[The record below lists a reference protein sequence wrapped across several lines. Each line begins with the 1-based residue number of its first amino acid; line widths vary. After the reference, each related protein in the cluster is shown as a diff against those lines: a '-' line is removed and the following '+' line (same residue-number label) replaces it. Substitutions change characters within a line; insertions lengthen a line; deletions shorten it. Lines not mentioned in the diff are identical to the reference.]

1 MKKKKH
7 TAIALRAQRGAP
19 VRAAGRFLSALPAAA
34 LCSLGLGKTAAE
46 AFPAAVGSAW
56 AAAAVLFALT
66 AAVLALGQTRVSPW
80 VLALGVGLLGITAA
94 VFFAPLRDG
103 LCALGNELLPA
114 LQAKTGRIYLPWSV
128 ENGANAAF
136 AAGYLAALFA
146 LLFGGGV
153 SLLAAAVIF
162 AAGAAAGVVPAGWGA
177 AAFLAGTVLRLLP
190 GRDGGTGVSAAAA
203 AALCAL
209 LAAAGLFAFGESEAA
224 ARADAAHFFHE
235 LRYDERT
242 NSLPEGRLDDLGKWE
257 KSDAPALAVTMDEPQ
272 KLYLRGMTGE
282 TYTGTAWEP
291 LSGADKAA
299 WAEEFYWLH
308 RDGFNALTGISA
320 VEALTSETA
329 ARTMRVENLSACRE
343 HAYLPYALCAW
354 DGLDGALIGD
364 AEAPGA
370 ETEELSYIPGSVP
383 EWFTAQSALA
393 VRQSGA
399 DEQALLAL
407 EEIYRSYASENY
419 LTLPEETA
427 AAISRE
433 LELPSE
439 QRTLSQIKD
448 IILKTLEERIGYS
461 ESTVSYTGGT
471 DFLTYVFE
479 RSGSGY
485 SVHYATAA
493 ALMLRYF
500 GVPARYVEGY
510 FLSAADAAGYA
521 AGETVVLTE
530 ENAHAWAEYYLDG
543 IGWIPFETTPG
554 YMDDEELN
562 AGPGTGLEGER
573 FYRQSEAQ
581 LPEDDETEEA
591 APTDGQTRHFRIPSI
606 VTAVI
611 LPLLLVLALALI
623 MALRRGKLRRAL
635 RAIEAADNRSA
646 IAALYGYGEALLR
659 ASPVKRET
667 LPGAA
672 EAEKLNREALF
683 SAHEMTDGQRETMKR
698 YLDGV
703 LCACHR
709 EWSLWQ
715 KILYR
720 WIECLYL

>member
-1 MKKKKH
+1 MKEKKQNALVLRMQR
-7 TAIALRAQRGAP
+7 TAP
-19 VRAAGRFLSALPAAA
+19 PSAARRLLSALPAAA

-46 AFPAAVGSAW
+46 VFPAAVGSPW
-56 AAAAVLFALT
+56 GAAAVLFALT
-66 AAVLALGQTRVSPW
+66 AVVLALGQTRLSPW
-80 VLALGVGLLGITAA
+80 ILALGAAALGVAA
-94 VFFAPLRDG
+94 GAFFAPLRDG
-103 LCALGNELLPA
+103 LCALGNELLGA
-114 LQAKTGRIYLPWSV
+114 LQTKTGRVFLPWSA
-128 ENGANAAF
+128 EGGANAVF
-136 AAGYLAALFA
+136 AAVYLAALFA

-153 SLLAAAVIF
+153 SLLPAAVLY
-162 AAGAAAGVVPAGWGA
+162 AVGAAAGAVPADWGA
-177 AAFLAGTVLRLLP
+177 AAFLAGTVLRILSDRS
-190 GRDGGTGVSAAAA
+190 GATGVSTLTA

-209 LAAAGLFAFGESEAA
+209 LAAGGLLALGGSEAKIQS
-224 ARADAAHFFHE
+224 DAAHFLHE
-235 LRYDERT
+235 LRYDKNT
-242 NSLPEGRLDDLGKWE
+242 NSLPEGRLDNLGKWE
-257 KSDAPALAVTMDEPQ
+257 KSDTPALAVTMDEPQ

-282 TYTGTAWEP
+282 VYTGTAWEP
-291 LSGADKAA
+291 LSGEDKTA

-308 RDGFNALTGISA
+308 RDGFNALTSVSA
-320 VEALTSETA
+320 VEELTAETA
-329 ARTMRVENLSACRE
+329 ARNMRVENLSACRE

-354 DGLDGALIGD
+354 DGLDDLLIGD
-364 AEAPGA
+364 AAAPGVK
-370 ETEELSYIPGSVP
+370 TEELSYIPGSVP

-393 VRQSGA
+393 VRQSGKT
-399 DEQALLAL
+399 EQAFLAM
-407 EEIYRSYASENY
+407 EQVYREYAEENY
-419 LTLPEETA
+419 RTLPEETA
-427 AAISRE
+427 ALSRA

-510 FLSAADAAGYA
+510 FLSAADAERYA
-521 AGETVVLTE
+521 AGETIVLTE

-562 AGPGTGLEGER
+562 AGPGTGLERER
-573 FYRQSEAQ
+573 FYRQTEIQ
-581 LPEDDETEEA
+581 PPEDESAAEA
-591 APTDGQTRHFRIPSI
+591 DPVDGQTRHFRIPS
-606 VTAVI
+606 AVAAVV
-611 LPLLLVLALALI
+611 LPLLLVLALLLFT
-623 MALRRGKLRRAL
+623 ALRRRKLRRAL
-635 RAIEAADNRSA
+635 RNIEAADNRGA

-659 ASPVKRET
+659 ASPVERET

-672 EAEKLNREALF
+672 EAARLNREALF
-683 SAHEMTDGQRETMKR
+683 SAHEMTDEQREAMKR
-698 YLDGV
+698 YIGGV
-703 LCACHR
+703 LCACR
-709 EWSLWQ
+709 RKWNLWQ